1 MTAHPSI
8 TSRGDV
14 LRAVGL
20 ISGTSMDGVD
30 AAAIEVEL
38 GEPLRVT
45 THAFLTQPYP
55 APVRDE
61 LRALCHG
68 AEGSAHAVCRMHM
81 VVGEIFAQA
90 AQAVLHNAGWS
101 SDQVA
106 VVGSHGQTTVSD
118 MTDGSLAGFRT
129 YSTLQLGSPAVIA
142 ERTGMTVISDFRAR
156 DIAAGGRGAPLAP
169 MLDAILY
176 MQPGLSR
183 ALLNLGGIANIT
195 LLPASGRLDEVM
207 GFDIGPANMPLDAV
221 MRLTSGGT
229 ETYDHN
235 GDYAARGRVDPTLLD
250 HLLAHPFVQQEPP
263 KATGSEEFGDEFVAA
278 LLAEYTELPRN
289 DVLATLVRFAATSV
303 RDALRRWSPEGRMP
317 TEVLVSGGG
326 VHNRAFMDALADGL
340 GPVPVRPVA
349 EGGNALTDVHVD
361 AKEAVLFAL
370 LAILTVQGQPGNV
383 PSATGATHPVVLGSI
398 TPGRRTYDLARLWQ
412 ING

>member
-1 MTAHPSI
+1 MTTPSLG
-8 TSRGDV
+8 TPRGNV

-30 AAAIEVEL
+30 AIAIEVEI
-38 GEPLRVT
+38 GEPLRIV
-45 THAFLTQPYP
+45 THAFLTLPYP
-55 APVRDE
+55 SLVRNE
-61 LRALCHG
+61 LQALCHG
-68 AEGSAHAVCRMHM
+68 ADGSARAVCRMHM

-90 AQAVLHNAGWS
+90 AQTVLRHAGWS

-106 VVGSHGQTTVSD
+106 VIGSHGQTTVSD
-118 MTDGSLAGFRT
+118 MTDESLAGFRT

-142 ERTGMTVISDFRAR
+142 ERTGITVISDFRAR

-169 MLDAILY
+169 MLDALLY
-176 MQPGLSR
+176 MQPGISR

-229 ETYDHN
+229 ESYDHD
-235 GDYAARGRVDPTLLD
+235 GAYATSGRVDPILLK
-250 HLLAHPFVQQEPP
+250 HLLAHPFVQQAPP

-278 LLAEYTELPRN
+278 LLAQYTELPRN
-289 DVLATLVRFAATSV
+289 DVLATLIRFAATSV
-303 RDALRRWSPEGRMP
+303 RDALRRWTPEGHMP

-326 VHNRAFMDALADGL
+326 VHNLAFMDALADGL
-340 GPVPVRPVA
+340 GPVPVRTVA
-349 EGGNALTDVHVD
+349 DGGNASIDVHAD
-361 AKEAVLFAL
+361 AKEAALFAL
-370 LAILTVQGQPGNV
+370 LAVLTMQGRPGNV
-383 PSATGATHPVVLGSI
+383 PSATGAKHPVVLGAI
-398 TPGRRTYDLARLWQ
+398 TPGKRTYDLTGLWT
-412 ING
+412 INE